1 MPRRRPTTTNDAP
14 APASSVD
21 SRARA
26 LLARIGPHLWQTAWA
41 SLFMY
46 AGRGMGLLWG
56 LFLVHQFGVG
66 DYGRYAIG
74 LAIAAVVGLTIDS
87 YFSIRVP
94 RVADDVFVGERT
106 TRLLVAATLTVLG
119 IVVWPFLFL
128 AGLALVKAGTDIA
141 FNAVRSHQIRDGH
154 PELAQ
159 RAEASRQITGV
170 VVGVALTLLLSGT
183 SLELAAA
190 VYLVGCSASVVW
202 SARSLTL
209 GRPRVPTFDGSTG
222 YILTEAVGGVLYVQI
237 DVILIGGLASNEAAG
252 YYSFASLVLWSLA
265 ALGQNYGFTFHRT
278 LRASGGASEF
288 GPRFSTSIGLSLITA
303 AIMTAIGVVLGVLEF
318 HPAVWIT
325 FLIMGPVSF
334 TRTLSSTSSTIL
346 VIRHEDRLRARVTL
360 VSLAVKAV
368 GLALFARF
376 GAPEAA
382 LVFLVSDVVMSGL
395 YTREAF
401 GRPRRP
407 REATP

>member
-1 MPRRRPTTTNDAP
+1 MARRRTATTDGPSTAP
-14 APASSVD
+14 AER
-21 SRARA
+21 SRVRS
-26 LLARIGPHLWQTAWA
+26 LIARIGPHLWQTAWA

-74 LAIAAVVGLTIDS
+74 LAIAAVIGLTIDS

-94 RVADDVFVGERT
+94 RVTDDVFVGERT
-106 TRLLVAATLTVLG
+106 TRLLVAAVLVGLG
-119 IVVWPFLFL
+119 IVLWPVEFL
-128 AGLALVKAGTDIA
+128 AGLAFVKAGTDIA
-141 FNAVRSHQIRDGH
+141 FNAVRSHQIRNGD

-170 VVGVALTLLLSGT
+170 VIGVLAALVIADLS
-183 SLELAAA
+183 LDWAAA
-190 VYLVGCSASVVW
+190 VYLIGCSASVLW
-202 SARSLTL
+202 NARSLTL
-209 GRPRVPTFDGSTG
+209 GRPRLPVFDGSTG
-222 YILTEAVGGVLYVQI
+222 FILTEAVGGVLYVQI

-278 LRASGGASEF
+278 LRASGGASEA
-288 GPRFSTSIGLSLITA
+288 GPRFATSVGLALITA
-303 AIMTAIGVVLGVLEF
+303 AFMATVGLGLLILDF
-318 HPAVWIT
+318 HPSVWIT

-346 VIRHEDRLRARVTL
+346 VIRHEDRLRARVTMLSLL
-360 VSLAVKAV
+360 VKGV
-368 GLALFARF
+368 GLLLFAQF

-382 LVFLVSDVVMSGL
+382 LVFLVSDIVMSGL
-395 YTREAF
+395 YTRRAF
-401 GRPRRP
+401 GLGRAS
-407 REATP
+407 EASA